1 MKWLGISIP
10 KWLENELLHSNDILD
25 KSVSLSR
32 KIFEELFDFGLEK
45 GIPIGC
51 SVESV
56 STRKV
61 EIEASIQLVKDIKS
75 IIDKKLAAASRG

>member
-10 KWLENELLHSNDILD
+10 KWLDNDLKYSMD
-25 KSVSLSR
+25 VLEKSVKESR

-51 SVESV
+51 SIESL

-61 EIEASIQLVKDIKS
+61 EIEASVQLVHEIKS
-75 IIDKKLAAASRG
+75 FIDSRLGITV